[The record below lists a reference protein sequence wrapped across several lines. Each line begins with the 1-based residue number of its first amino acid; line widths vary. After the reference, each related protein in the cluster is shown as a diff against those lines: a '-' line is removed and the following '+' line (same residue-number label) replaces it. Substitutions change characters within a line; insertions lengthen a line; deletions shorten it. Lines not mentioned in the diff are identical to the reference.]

1 MGARFYFVTMI
12 GVDLAGKLVKSCTKS
27 FVARMHLN
35 GLERERERE
44 REMKRG
50 QQHHLEKQFHAKVGT
65 NIE

>member
-44 REMKRG
+44 REKER
-50 QQHHLEKQFHAKVGT
+50 ER
-65 NIE
+65 

>member
-44 REMKRG
+44 RKRD
-50 QQHHLEKQFHAKVGT
+50 EERAATSFRKAVSC
-65 NIE
+65 